1 MGLPETLNA
10 VRRLTIKHP
19 LAIAKYIEE
28 KANGPAVMQT
38 LKGEITGMIGVEP
51 EGGKETRAYA
61 VTPLF
66 ESGNVYFPHP
76 LYAPWISDV
85 IEEMLAFP
93 NGEHDDDVDAMTQAL
108 VKLMIGQQSLL
119 DRYKNLM

>member
-1 MGLPETLNA
+1 
-10 VRRLTIKHP
+10 
-19 LAIAKYIEE
+19 
-28 KANGPAVMQT
+28 MQT
-38 LKGEITGMIGVEP
+38 LKGQIMGMIPVEP
-51 EGGKETRAYA
+51 EGGKEARANA
-61 VTPLF
+61 VTPIF

-76 LYAPWISDV
+76 YYCPWINDV
-85 IEEMLAFP
+85 IEEVLAFP